1 MGLCDIEDRATL
13 HSLYMRLP
21 LPDYLIIMAPNL
33 WSIRLY
39 PNDIINSLVQ
49 QQQQQQPSYEL
60 IAIPPE
66 TLVLWDNIIIAS
78 DQFDSSYIWSGQ
90 AVTSS
95 EYNIAREQ
103 CAKHLQMLSEH
114 RFELHD
120 GDSMS
125 RQFTCRL
132 V

>member
-1 MGLCDIEDRATL
+1 LQD
-13 HSLYMRLP
+13 
-21 LPDYLIIMAPNL
+21 L

-49 QQQQQQPSYEL
+49 QQQQQQSSSYEL

-66 TLVLWDNIIIAS
+66 TLVLWDNVIIAS
-78 DQFDSSYIWSGQ
+78 DHFDSLCIWLGQ

-95 EYNIAREQ
+95 EYNVVREQ
-103 CAKHLQMLSEH
+103 CIKHLQMLTEH
-114 RFELHD
+114 RFPQPDKRMHESHD

-125 RQFTCRL
+125 RHFACSL
-132 V
+132 VDPPECQVAHFS